1 MCVMTRQEIFRVLA
15 TRGVPMIQSL
25 DLHSLNKH
33 IASELFQG
41 VLKTFTIIPGTI

>member
-1 MCVMTRQEIFRVLA
+1 MCVMTRQEIFRVLV
-15 TRGVPMIQSL
+15 TRGVTTIQSL

-33 IASELFQG
+33 IASELFQA